1 MAELT
6 THFTV
11 DTHPGHDD
19 NRRLAPIILA
29 GEPRSDGGKG
39 SVGAMTSKLFTT
51 WLRRMILEGYA
62 DMLGAGTFTPD
73 SPLTL
78 CLFVDGCSAHLSHDI
93 SSFTT
98 DMLDEHNVR
107 ILIALGH
114 PNTTAVYQEQDVVTF
129 RNFKGTAINS
139 EIATLIAA
147 QRQYAACHEDA
158 EPAFELIGPDDGAIV
173 AIARAFKAAVAPNAV
188 AAALRAQGIG
198 HYLESFCIWMASEGY
213 RKVERYGLSDGRAN
227 RDDEQHVAQHLSA
240 DKAPSASDMDKF
252 CIDYF
257 KALCESD
264 PLAAATGAGPQRMQ
278 KIKRPTA
285 AQASRFPFMNLQR
298 CHIDAMAP
306 PFRDALQGMRLPGE
320 AFDTYYKMARDRNAA
335 RKKKE
340 ERKKHATA
348 ERRAQWTTTV
358 LEMNI
363 KDPGDFYARL
373 VLPEDMTCTQLKAVL
388 FCVFGVETPDSG
400 FAKSDLIAR
409 LRKEMAD
416 NPDKL
421 PRRLDYSQCPARS
434 TNKDHSCT
442 SVCPLPEAVLFD
454 KPADIPLPR
463 PPKALQVQSTD
474 DA

>member
-1 MAELT
+1 
-6 THFTV
+6 
-11 DTHPGHDD
+11 
-19 NRRLAPIILA
+19 
-29 GEPRSDGGKG
+29 
-39 SVGAMTSKLFTT
+39 
-51 WLRRMILEGYA
+51 
-62 DMLGAGTFTPD
+62 
-73 SPLTL
+73 
-78 CLFVDGCSAHLSHDI
+78 
-93 SSFTT
+93 
-98 DMLDEHNVR
+98 
-107 ILIALGH
+107 
-114 PNTTAVYQEQDVVTF
+114 
-129 RNFKGTAINS
+129 
-139 EIATLIAA
+139 
-147 QRQYAACHEDA
+147 
-158 EPAFELIGPDDGAIV
+158 
-173 AIARAFKAAVAPNAV
+173 
-188 AAALRAQGIG
+188 
-198 HYLESFCIWMASEGY
+198 MASEGY
-213 RKVERYGLSDGRAN
+213 RKVERYGLSDGRADH
-227 RDDEQHVAQHLSA
+227 DDEQHVVQHLSA

-257 KALCESD
+257 KALHQCD
-264 PLAAATGAGPQRMQ
+264 PLAAATGTGPQRMQ

-285 AQASRFPFMNLQR
+285 AQASRFPFMNLQQ

-400 FAKSDLIAR
+400 LAKSDLIAR

-442 SVCPLPEAVLFD
+442 SVCPLPEAVLLD

-463 PPKALQVQSTD
+463 PPKAVQVQDTD
-474 DA
+474 DAQAAAAAPPAPSVQTKAKSTSAAGPTAQKRSKKGNAGRENPSDKGRQQRQASKATKSTVPKKRRSAATTEHSPPSKRKSGRKTAPLTDITNAQTKSTKSGRTVRCPSKLAA